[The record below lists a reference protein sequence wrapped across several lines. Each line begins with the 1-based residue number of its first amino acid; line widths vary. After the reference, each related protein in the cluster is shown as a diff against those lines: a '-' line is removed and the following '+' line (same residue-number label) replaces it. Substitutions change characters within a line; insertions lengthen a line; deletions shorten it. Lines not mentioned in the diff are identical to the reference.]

1 MHGLCYCVCVAV
13 FSHEQ
18 RRGRLVRA
26 DRREGVTFDVVDVEG
41 GRFGKCEKEKMS
53 RLWMQLR
60 KKGKI
65 FVSLAGLI
73 RIELWMSSP
82 MENLYVQ
89 HLLLAAGG
97 LLLLVKT
104 DPFEE
109 RLASRKDPCRGFY
122 SVD

>member
-1 MHGLCYCVCVAV
+1 M
-13 FSHEQ
+13 S
-18 RRGRLVRA
+18 
-26 DRREGVTFDVVDVEG
+26 REEGDWSELTEERG